1 MDRCGLVS
9 VSFRSLSP
17 EAVIQAASAAGLS
30 CIEWGS
36 DIHAPCDDFAR
47 LTEIVSLQSTYGIRC
62 CSYGTYF
69 RLGVTPIE
77 ELPKYIAAAK
87 HLGTNILRLWCGDKP
102 AEEHTEEQRLA
113 LFKVCREAAEL
124 AEREQVILCME
135 CHIKTF
141 TQTKEGALEL
151 MQAVNSPAFRMYWQP
166 NQFREIEENL
176 AYARL
181 LRDHIVHI
189 HVFQWKGKSR
199 FPLSDGMEEWKCYL
213 KEISGEHDLLLEFMP
228 DDDVRS
234 LPAEAT
240 TLRKLIGECL

>member
-1 MDRCGLVS
+1 MERCGLVS

-17 EAVIQAASAAGLS
+17 EAVIQAASAAGLFS
-30 CIEWGS
+30 IEWGS
-36 DIHAPCDDFAR
+36 DVHAPCDDFER
-47 LTEIVSLQSTYGIRC
+47 LAEIVSLQSTYGIRC

-69 RLGVTPIE
+69 RLGVTPME
-77 ELPKYIAAAK
+77 ELPKYIKAAK
-87 HLGTNILRLWCGDKP
+87 QLGTNILRLWFGDKA
-102 AEEHTEEQRLA
+102 AEEYSEEQRPA
-113 LFKVCREAAEL
+113 LFDACREAAAL

-135 CHIKTF
+135 CHIKSY

-151 MQAVNSPAFRMYWQP
+151 MRAVGSPAFRMYWQP

-181 LRDHIVHI
+181 LRDYIIHI
-189 HVFQWKGKSR
+189 HVFQWKEKNR

-234 LPAEAT
+234 LPAEAA